1 MYISPIERLVTIL
14 TREDCLICN
23 IAEGAVCETC
33 FFELTEDTVS
43 RCYMCNKLTKQNAVC
58 LSCKSRLRRV
68 WWAGVYDSH
77 LKEIITKMKLGRKRV
92 IARQAGQYMADIL
105 PFLGESTLV
114 VPVPTAQKRVRRRGF
129 DHAVLMAQHLADTK
143 SLPYLNM
150 LRRTNSSDQIGKR
163 RSERIAQM
171 KNSFQL
177 KDSANIKGKSVLLV
191 DDVLTTGATLESAAS
206 VLREN
211 GAKHVDAVV
220 IARHMLK

>member
-23 IAEGAVCETC
+23 IAEGPVCETC
-33 FFELTEDTVS
+33 FFELSEDTVS

-77 LKEIITKMKLGRKRV
+77 LKEIITKMKLGRKRD
-92 IARQAGQYMADIL
+92 IARRVGQYMADTL

-129 DHAVLMAQHLADTK
+129 DHAVLMAQHLADAK
-143 SLPYLNM
+143 SLPYLNI

-163 RSERIAQM
+163 RSERISQM

-177 KDSANIKGKSVLLV
+177 IASANIKGKSILLV
-191 DDVLTTGATLESAAS
+191 DDVLTTGATLESAAT
-206 VLREN
+206 VLRAN
-211 GAKHVDAVV
+211 GASHVDAVV
-220 IARHMLK
+220 IAHHVLK